1 MRPLFLIGTG
11 RCGSTLIHRLLGHHP
26 DVGFVSIL
34 DERLPPYRRLN
45 GRLNGLAY
53 RASGSASRATGGR
66 LPFVELARRA
76 FTPAEAYGLLT
87 ESVSPLLAAPFR
99 DMTAQDAS
107 PWVSRRLRSLV
118 EGRAEA
124 QSVPVFMHKLTGWP
138 RMAFLHAVFPEALF
152 VYIVRDGRAVANSL
166 LQVEWWRGALGPA
179 GWTFG
184 PLPAAY
190 AAEWEDSG
198 RSFAVLAGI
207 EWKILL
213 DAYEE
218 ACRVVPAG
226 ARMEVRYED
235 FVRSPR
241 EHLEQIIDFAGL
253 AWCGPLQRAL
263 VSEPIHAGRSDAYRT
278 ELSAEDFRRVDRAL
292 AAHLDRYGYAS
303 AG

>member
-1 MRPLFLIGTG
+1 VRPLFLIGTG

-26 DVGFVSIL
+26 DIGFVSIL
-34 DERLPPYRRLN
+34 DERLPPFRRLN
-45 GRLNGLAY
+45 GRLNGPAY

-87 ESVSPLLAAPFR
+87 ESVSPLIAAPLR
-99 DMTAQDAS
+99 DLTAEDAS
-107 PWVSRRLRSLV
+107 PWISGRLRSLV
-118 EGRAEA
+118 EERAKA
-124 QSVPVFMHKLTGWP
+124 QRAPVFMHKLTGWP
-138 RMAFLHAVFPEALF
+138 RMSFLRTVFPEARF

-166 LQVEWWRGALGPA
+166 LQVEWWHGALGPT

-184 PLPAAY
+184 PLPEAY
-190 AAEWEDSG
+190 AAEWEESG

-213 DAYEE
+213 DAYDA
-218 ACRVVPAG
+218 ACRVVPAE

-241 EHLEQIIDFAGL
+241 EHLEQIVSFAGL
-253 AWCGPLQRAL
+253 EWCGPLERAL
-263 VSEPIHAGRSDAYRT
+263 VSEPVHAGRSDAYRR
-278 ELSAEDFRRVDRAL
+278 ELSAEDVRRVDWTLRT
-292 AAHLDRYGYAS
+292 HLDRYGYAPNR
-303 AG
+303 

>member
-26 DVGFVSIL
+26 DVSFVSVL

-53 RASGSASRATGGR
+53 RASGTAVRATGGR
-66 LPFVELARRA
+66 LPLVELARRA
-76 FTPAEAYGLLT
+76 FAPAEAYGLLT
-87 ESVSPLLAAPFR
+87 EAVSPLIAAPLR
-99 DMTAQDAS
+99 DLTAQDAS
-107 PWVSRRLRSLV
+107 PWISRRLRSLV
-118 EGRAEA
+118 EERARA
-124 QSVPVFMHKLTGWP
+124 QRAAVFMHKLTGWP
-138 RMAFLHAVFPEALF
+138 RMSFLRTVFPEARF

-166 LQVEWWRGALGPA
+166 LQVEWWHGALGPT

-184 PLPAAY
+184 PLPEAY
-190 AAEWEDSG
+190 ATEWEESG

-218 ACRVVPAG
+218 ACRAVPAD
-226 ARMEVRYED
+226 ARIEVRYED

-241 EHLEQIIDFAGL
+241 EQLEQIVTFAGL
-253 AWCGPLQRAL
+253 EWCGSLERAL
-263 VSEPIHAGRSDAYRT
+263 VAEPVHAGRSDAYRA
-278 ELSAEDFRRVDRAL
+278 ELTAQDIRGLDRAL
-292 AAHLDRYGYAS
+292 AAHLHRYGYAP
-303 AG
+303 GR